1 MAILSIHSQALA
13 WPTPLAA
20 PLLSALLAL
29 GLCSVPAQI
38 AQAQAQATSQ
48 ANLNPNL
55 KLPDFPAA
63 LTATV
68 STSSVSPTETLET
81 PAPATEKTRP
91 LRQWKATF
99 KELGISNAMSLR
111 GIESEGN
118 IGLGV
123 RRDELIESARLRLT
137 FTMSPSLLPGLSHLK
152 VLINDELL
160 QTLVLE
166 KDKLGSPQNVELK
179 IDPRYFTD
187 YNRLRF
193 QFIGHYTLD
202 CEMPSH
208 SSLWASISNES
219 SLELSLRQLT
229 SGNDLALLPG
239 PFFDSRDNR
248 PVVLP
253 FVYGAQ
259 PTMGVLK
266 AAGSIASW
274 IGVMASFRGNTFP
287 VLENRLPERHAVI
300 LATNTHRPDFL
311 KNLAL
316 VEKPTLSM
324 MNHPEVEGAKFLLVL
339 GKDDAQV
346 QMAADALVLGKAGLS
361 GQSIQVD
368 SLQYPPPS
376 KPYDAPRWL
385 TTERPVALA
394 ELVQNPGDLQVS
406 GSSLNT
412 IIHVPARLAPD
423 LFTWN
428 AKGIPLDLT
437 YRYTPNSVS
446 DHGALNVSVNN
457 LFVRSYPLQNQDAQ
471 QENKGSLLLPLLDDV
486 EAQKKAGFN
495 LPAFFVGGN
504 NRLQFSFQIPHVDIG
519 RCSSAQPAELHA
531 AIDPSSSIDLT
542 SFRHYLAMPNLAA
555 FGSSGFPFTRHA
567 DLSQTSVI
575 LPTKPT
581 PADVEVYLTALGRMG
596 SSTGYPGTRFKL
608 LSPAQLDEA
617 KGTDILLI
625 AQADRDGLLAR
636 WGQQM
641 PALIEAGK
649 RSIQP
654 LERALGTLGGFFGND
669 PQVAY
674 SSSGGQTVLSG
685 SGPLAAIVGFQS
697 PLSEGRTVIGL
708 TATDSTAMKLISESL
723 NDTGKTN
730 QMRGDL
736 ALFRADNIES
746 FRIHPVYYV
755 GDLPWWGQ
763 LWFHLHTHPMW
774 LALLGIVAGLLLTFM
789 VYGALRAIAR
799 RRLKPDDE

>member
-1 MAILSIHSQALA
+1 MFLLRSQ
-13 WPTPLAA
+13 TQPLFA
-20 PLLSALLAL
+20 SLLAL
-29 GLCSVPAQI
+29 GLCCTPI
-38 AQAQAQATSQ
+38 HLAQAQVQVPLPVPKASVT
-48 ANLNPNL
+48 NP
-55 KLPDFPAA
+55 LPA
-63 LTATV
+63 LVPNA
-68 STSSVSPTETLET
+68 LA
-81 PAPATEKTRP
+81 PAPELIGITPPKQQAEKPLP

-99 KELGISNAMSLR
+99 KELGVVNAMTLR
-111 GIESEGN
+111 GVEGEGS

-137 FTMSPSLLPGLSHLK
+137 FTLSPALLPALSHLK

-160 QTLVLE
+160 QTFVLE
-166 KDKLGSPQNVELK
+166 KEKLGSPQTVELK

-193 QFIGHYTLD
+193 QFIGHYTMD

-248 PVVLP
+248 TVVLP
-253 FVYGAQ
+253 FVYGSH
-259 PTMGVLK
+259 PSMGMLK

-274 IGVMASFRGNTFP
+274 IGVLASFRGNHFP
-287 VLENRLPERHAVI
+287 VLENRLPERHAVVF
-300 LATNTHRPDFL
+300 ATNAHRPDFL
-311 KNLAL
+311 KDLAPI
-316 VEKPTLSM
+316 EKPTLSM

-346 QMAADALVLGKAGLS
+346 QMAADALVLGKAALS

-368 SLQYPPPS
+368 SLEYPPPS
-376 KPYDAPRWL
+376 KAYDAPRWL
-385 TTERPVALA
+385 TTDRAVPLA
-394 ELVQNPGDLQVS
+394 ELVQTPSDLQLS
-406 GSSLNT
+406 GATLNGV
-412 IIHVPARLAPD
+412 INVPARLAPD

-446 DHGALNVSVNN
+446 DHGALNVSVND
-457 LFVRSYPLQNQDAQ
+457 LFVRSYPLHNYDAQ
-471 QENKGSLLLPLLDDV
+471 EGGKSSLLLPLLDDS
-486 EAQKKAGFN
+486 EAQKKADLR

-504 NRLQFSFQIPHVDIG
+504 NRLQFAFQIPQTDMG
-519 RCSSAQPAELHA
+519 RCTPAQPTQLHA
-531 AIDPSSSIDLT
+531 AIDPNSTIDLT
-542 SFRHYLAMPNLAA
+542 GFRHYLAMPNLSA

-567 DLSQTSVI
+567 DLSETSII
-575 LPTKPT
+575 LPNQPT
-581 PADVEVYLTALGRMG
+581 PTDVEVYLTALGRMG

-608 LSPAQLDEA
+608 LSSAQLDQA

-625 AQADRDGLLAR
+625 SQADRDGVLTR
-636 WGQQM
+636 WGHQI

-654 LERALGTLGGFFGND
+654 LERTLGALSGFFGQD
-669 PQVAY
+669 PSIQY
-674 SSSGGQTVLSG
+674 SSSGGQTTLRG
-685 SGPLAAIVGFQS
+685 DGPLAAIVGFQS
-697 PLSEGRTVIGL
+697 PLNEGRSVVGL
-708 TATDSTAMKLISESL
+708 TATDGVAMQLISESL

-736 ALFRADNIES
+736 ALLRADSVES
-746 FRIHPVYYV
+746 FRIHPVYYA
-755 GDLPWWGQ
+755 GNLPWWERI
-763 LWFHLHTHPMW
+763 WFHLHTHPLW
-774 LALLGIVAGLLLTFM
+774 LASLGIVAGLLLTFM
-789 VYGALRAIAR
+789 VYGALRVMAR
-799 RRLKPDDE
+799 RRLKTHHE